1 MRSDAKI
8 CKVYSKN
15 KIRLSIIVQFS
26 GLTNVVQLASIKAKI
41 NVRVKGLLLITWI
54 YSHFAFSWNCRSH
67 WSILCS
73 EFWLSLSFLSSFYY
87 VSWLDK
93 CHFLDLFQRLY
104 FLSISVDVHLTA
116 DQNQGNPQYSPRK
129 TTCFVLMITSLEL
142 LRGELFPKYFFAM
155 QPVVCVASVAV
166 LIVCEV
172 NAEARALSLH
182 SKQKTEASPRSC
194 MSPILFWTLL

>member
-15 KIRLSIIVQFS
+15 KIRLSIFVQFC
-26 GLTNVVQLASIKAKI
+26 GLTNFVQLAAIKTKR
-41 NVRVKGLLLITWI
+41 NVRVKGLLFISWI
-54 YSHFAFSWNCRSH
+54 YLHFAFSWNCGFH

-73 EFWLSLSFLSSFYY
+73 EFCWLWAFLSSFYDWIN
-87 VSWLDK
+87 VISWIYFDV
-93 CHFLDLFQRLY
+93 CVFFQFQWTFTWLPITQSRQP
-104 FLSISVDVHLTA
+104 SIQSQENRFFA
-116 DQNQGNPQYSPRK
+116 
-129 TTCFVLMITSLEL
+129 LMITSLEL

-172 NAEARALSLH
+172 NTEARAFNLYPT
-182 SKQKTEASPRSC
+182 QETEASQPSC
-194 MSPILFWTLL
+194 SQSYPFRTLL